1 MDMMDLLKMGASMI
15 QGNSDDAT
23 TGIDTD
29 KITGALGSIFGGN
42 SEDGEGGLD
51 LSSIISN
58 VTNGNLGETISS
70 WIGDGE
76 NAPIDTE
83 QVTELLGSDKVEEF
97 ANELG
102 VSVDSAKQALSDVLP
117 NLVDK
122 VTSEDSNIASDLLSK
137 VGGLDGVMDMASKFF
152 KS

>member
-1 MDMMDLLKMGASMI
+1 MDMMDLLKMGASLI
-15 QGNSDDAT
+15 QNNSDEAT

-29 KITGALGSIFGGN
+29 KIVGALGSILG
-42 SEDGEGGLD
+42 SGESGLD
-51 LSSIISN
+51 LSSLVSN
-58 VTNGNLGETISS
+58 LSNGNLGEVVSS

-76 NAPIDTE
+76 NAPIDTN
-83 QVTELLGSDKVEEF
+83 QVEELLGSDKVEEF
-97 ANELG
+97 AKQLG

-122 VTSEDSNIASDLLSK
+122 ATSGEDNLVADLLDK
-137 VGGLDGVMDMASKFF
+137 VGGLDGALDLASKFF

>member
-15 QGNSDDAT
+15 QGNSDEST
-23 TGIDTD
+23 TGIDAD
-29 KITGALGSIFGGN
+29 KITGALGSIFGAN
-42 SEDGEGGLD
+42 SEEGGLD

-83 QVTELLGSDKVEEF
+83 QVTELLGSDKVEAF
-97 ANELG
+97 AQELG

>member
-1 MDMMDLLKMGASMI
+1 MMDLLKMGASMI
-15 QGNSDDAT
+15 QSNSDDAT

-29 KITGALGSIFGGN
+29 KITGALSSIFGGN
-42 SEDGEGGLD
+42 GEEGGLD
-51 LSSIISN
+51 LSSIVSN
-58 VTNGNLGETISS
+58 LSNGNLGETISS
-70 WIGDGE
+70 WIGNGE
-76 NAPIDTE
+76 NAPIDAE

-102 VSVDSAKQALSDVLP
+102 VNVDSAKQALSDVLP

-122 VTSEDSNIASDLLSK
+122 VTSEDSNLAGDLLSK